1 MMLKCP
7 VCSADLAKLSV
18 FPDACP
24 NCGYQLSKPG
34 SESASV
40 QLISDSGE
48 SKNSDNEATWQ
59 SEDESPAP
67 VGGQTA
73 FPVVDPNNSKTF
85 VSDEWDDP
93 AHGAAASKGNA
104 GAGDQAPIG
113 DSSSLQLICD
123 SGERPRSDV
132 DATLQSDENSPHF
145 ATGQSQAADDDPN
158 NSKTFVSDEFD
169 NEDNSKTVQSGEFD
183 ESQESIASQAG
194 ADSPVDKTV
203 QFDET
208 DDPSVV
214 RTVQSEEFALEDA
227 QHNDRTM
234 VSDEFDNAGAG
245 DHSDKTMMSDDVPA
259 DVIKTMQSN
268 WSGAFDGKTTPGTS
282 IKGKA
287 HREDA
292 GKSTLVI
299 KPRSMRTPE
308 EIKASSGFTAE
319 YELIKILGEGGMGV
333 VYDAKQMSVDRS
345 VAVKMLKAKTAG
357 DEKQRQK
364 FLAEAVVTGELD
376 HPNIVPIYD
385 VGTSD
390 RGLLFYSMKKVKGT
404 PWMKVVTKKPIPE
417 NLEILMKVSDA
428 MAFAHS
434 RGVIHRDLKPENIM
448 LGDFGEV
455 LVMDWGLALPA
466 EGYAKSDTIATAH
479 SMGGTPAYMAPEMAS
494 GPLDKITFA
503 SDIYLLGAMLYEI
516 LTGHAPHTGKNTM
529 QCLFAAAKNE
539 IRPPANDKES
549 GELMDIAMKAMATNP
564 KARYQTV
571 AEFQQAL
578 RDYRMH
584 IESIVLSTRA
594 AEELEHGIQTGD
606 YNAFNRARF
615 GFEEAIKQ
623 WDGNTRAKAGLSET
637 LIQYAA
643 SALKKGD
650 FDLGIGLLDAGN
662 PQHRPIL
669 AQLKT
674 AQKDRG
680 SLKQPHR

>member
-1 MMLKCP
+1 MNGTTRLLSQAAPSKSESGESARP
-7 VCSADLAKLSV
+7 VI
-18 FPDACP
+18 
-24 NCGYQLSKPG
+24 G
-34 SESASV
+34 ESASL

-48 SKNSDNEATWQ
+48 SRGAKFDATMQSDEASLLPPAGS
-59 SEDESPAP
+59 SERADD
-67 VGGQTA
+67 
-73 FPVVDPNNSKTF
+73 DPNNSKTF

-93 AHGAAASKGNA
+93 
-104 GAGDQAPIG
+104 
-113 DSSSLQLICD
+113 
-123 SGERPRSDV
+123 V
-132 DATLQSDENSPHF
+132 NS
-145 ATGQSQAADDDPN
+145 Q
-158 NSKTFVSDEFD
+158 
-169 NEDNSKTVQSGEFD
+169 TVQSGEFD
-183 ESQESIASQAG
+183 ESQGSAAG
-194 ADSPVDKTV
+194 GSSVGPTIDKTV
-203 QFDET
+203 QFDES

-214 RTVQSEEFALEDA
+214 KTMQSDEFSLDDA
-227 QHNDRTM
+227 KLFDRTM
-234 VSDEFDNAGAG
+234 ISDEWGNSAQ
-245 DHSDKTMMSDDVPA
+245 PA
-259 DVIKTMQSN
+259 DRTMLSDSVPPDAIKTMQSN

-287 HREDA
+287 HREEK

-299 KPRSMRTPE
+299 KPRSMRAPDE
-308 EIKASSGFTAE
+308 KKPSGFAAE

-404 PWMKVVTKKPIPE
+404 PWMKVVTKKTIPE
-417 NLEILMKVSDA
+417 NLEILMKISDA

-466 EGYAKSDTIATAH
+466 PGYAKTDTIATSH

-494 GPLDKITFA
+494 GPLDKISFA
-503 SDIYLLGAMLYEI
+503 SDIYLMGAMLYEI
-516 LTGHAPHTGKNTM
+516 LTGRAPHTGKNTM

-539 IRPPANDKES
+539 IRPPDNDKEG
-549 GELMDIAMKAMATNP
+549 GELMNIAMKAMATEP
-564 KARYQTV
+564 QDRYATV
-571 AEFQQAL
+571 SDFQQAL

-594 AEELEHGIQTGD
+594 AEELEH
-606 YNAFNRARF
+606 RHARPATTMHSI
-615 GFEEAIKQ
+615 GPGLGSKKPSSNGSAIH
-623 WDGNTRAKAGLSET
+623 GRRP
-637 LIQYAA
+637 
-643 SALKKGD
+643 ALKKPSSSTPPG
-650 FDLGIGLLDAGN
+650 
-662 PQHRPIL
+662 P
-669 AQLKT
+669 
-674 AQKDRG
+674 
-680 SLKQPHR
+680 